1 MRCEKD
7 SNPYVKSCDK
17 DNVGVVSQGEIG
29 LCSEARCER
38 FCAENRIPG
47 GSEVSSQLNAHCMH
61 YAWEPEGTDGLGECY
76 IFSGCKDMSE
86 DTYVTYLYEAPAS
99 PPTTPV
105 AASPPTTP
113 VAASAGSISVFLAVS
128 IAIFMALI

>member
-17 DNVGVVSQGEIG
+17 DNVGVGSKGEIG
-29 LCSEARCER
+29 LCTEARCEQ

-47 GSEVSSQLNAHCMH
+47 GSEVSSQLEAHCTH
-61 YAWEPEGTDGLGECY
+61 YAWEAEGDGLGECY

-86 DTYVTYLYEAPAS
+86 DTYVTYLYEAPSTPS
-99 PPTTPV
+99 PPPAV
-105 AASPPTTP
+105 
-113 VAASAGSISVFLAVS
+113 ASAGSITVFLAVS

>member
-17 DNVGVVSQGEIG
+17 DNVGVGSQGEIG
-29 LCSEARCER
+29 LCDEVRCER

-47 GSEVSSQLNAHCMH
+47 GSEVSSQLNAHCTH
-61 YAWEPEGTDGLGECY
+61 YAWEAEGSDGLGECY

-86 DTYVTYLYEAPAS
+86 DTYVTYLYEAPSTAS
-99 PPTTPV
+99 PPPPPLA
-105 AASPPTTP
+105 AAST
-113 VAASAGSISVFLAVS
+113 GSITVFLAVS